1 MHMYTETLIS
11 KPYVEF
17 CPCKI
22 YSTRSTSFLCP
33 WHVYKV
39 SFLQQSL
46 HRDLIFTTPL
56 YSTLFNNLYGKRTK
70 QAQTCCV
77 CVFADLFPTPFGED
91 TLRVALVPRNRS
103 STFHCLRCSKCIGC
117 NCEWMNSLV
126 YIQMKCQGNSYQN
139 VPTFKYFIHTTF
151 CSIQTLTVRGYLLK
165 NLQNHHHWVSVEQV
179 LEEESTLAI
188 IYSSRWDQEE

>member
-1 MHMYTETLIS
+1 MS
-11 KPYVEF
+11 SSN
-17 CPCKI
+17 CC
-22 YSTRSTSFLCP
+22 FLTCIQLFGFAVKAEDHWFRKSP
-33 WHVYKV
+33 LSWH
-39 SFLQQSL
+39 Q
-46 HRDLIFTTPL
+46 
-56 YSTLFNNLYGKRTK
+56 
-70 QAQTCCV
+70 QTCCV